1 MFYQIKGHIF
11 KYYGK
16 HKKISF
22 SHNIGF
28 NLKRFQWHSQVIH
41 GDNLKKFALNPL
53 CLMSHNEIY
62 EISKPNK
69 NISLSKAH
77 EMLQYMKTLELVQ
90 PHCWFH
96 QEVGSIHRRKPVNI
110 LPSCVIAV

>member
-1 MFYQIKGHIF
+1 M
-11 KYYGK
+11 
-16 HKKISF
+16 
-22 SHNIGF
+22 
-28 NLKRFQWHSQVIH
+28 IH

-62 EISKPNK
+62 EITKPNK

-90 PHCWFH
+90 PHCWF
-96 QEVGSIHRRKPVNI
+96 QYIYDFSGISYQNSKYLDLLRALTQNEYLYQTCLV
-110 LPSCVIAV
+110 

>member
-1 MFYQIKGHIF
+1 MLSKIPY
-11 KYYGK
+11 
-16 HKKISF
+16 KKCEGF
-22 SHNIGF
+22 SHIIGF
-28 NLKRFQWHSQVIH
+28 NFKRFQWHSQVIH

-69 NISLSKAH
+69 NVSLFKAH

-96 QEVGSIHRRKPVNI
+96 QEVSVVFYMMKNI
-110 LPSCVIAV
+110 LKLCRLV